1 MNDFHPIL
9 PEADQSRI
17 EQWIHELDQF
27 NATPGEGVT
36 RQYLTDEEWNAR
48 LYLRREMEALGLQ
61 VEMDCMGDLLGTLPG
76 SQPDLSPVW
85 TGSHF
90 DTVLHGGSF
99 DGAAGVVTALEAVR
113 RIIASGAP
121 RKRDLT
127 VVAYSAEEPARFG
140 IGCIGSRAMAGMLT
154 VPDLKKFCDK
164 DGLSLYDA
172 LKARGLNPDDIASC
186 RRKPGDVFC
195 SLELHIEQNSVLE
208 RAGVPLGIVKAI
220 CAPLN
225 LNVTVTGQA
234 AHAGGMPMSERKDAF
249 AAACEMSLALERMT
263 RENRASEYCT
273 GTVGSISIA
282 PNASNIIPREAVF
295 TVDIRDCDAASKDA
309 LLNQVQTEFQAIAQR
324 RGVGLAMT
332 LQNNDTPAVSH
343 PALMELLEKSCQSR
357 GIACQRLI
365 SGPFHDS
372 MMLASFTPIG
382 MLFVP
387 SRDGLSHCPEEWTD
401 PAYLKAG
408 AQVLGDALLELV
420 NRDAL

>member
-1 MNDFHPIL
+1 
-9 PEADQSRI
+9 
-17 EQWIHELDQF
+17 
-27 NATPGEGVT
+27 
-36 RQYLTDEEWNAR
+36 
-48 LYLRREMEALGLQ
+48 
-61 VEMDCMGDLLGTLPG
+61 
-76 SQPDLSPVW
+76 
-85 TGSHF
+85 
-90 DTVLHGGSF
+90 
-99 DGAAGVVTALEAVR
+99 
-113 RIIASGAP
+113 
-121 RKRDLT
+121 
-127 VVAYSAEEPARFG
+127 
-140 IGCIGSRAMAGMLT
+140 
-154 VPDLKKFCDK
+154 
-164 DGLSLYDA
+164 
-172 LKARGLNPDDIASC
+172 
-186 RRKPGDVFC
+186 
-195 SLELHIEQNSVLE
+195 
-208 RAGVPLGIVKAI
+208 
-220 CAPLN
+220 
-225 LNVTVTGQA
+225 
-234 AHAGGMPMSERKDAF
+234 MSERKDAF

-324 RGVGLAMT
+324 RGVGLTMT